1 MMPRDDD
8 RPENDDDSM
17 PERET
22 RLPDLAFTVDCANR
36 HRPHDH
42 HCDQACGCVLT
53 CQDAD
58 RCRVR
63 GPWTCPSCADHI
75 HELQITELATR
86 LGKD

>member
-1 MMPRDDD
+1 MMPRDDE
-8 RPENDDDSM
+8 RPDDDDTDDDDTDYNS
-17 PERET
+17 PVI
-22 RLPDLAFTVDCANR
+22 VDRATSA
-36 HRPHDH
+36 HRSHEHD
-42 HCDQACGCVLT
+42 CDQACGCVLT

-63 GPWTCPSCADHI
+63 GPWTCPSCSDHI